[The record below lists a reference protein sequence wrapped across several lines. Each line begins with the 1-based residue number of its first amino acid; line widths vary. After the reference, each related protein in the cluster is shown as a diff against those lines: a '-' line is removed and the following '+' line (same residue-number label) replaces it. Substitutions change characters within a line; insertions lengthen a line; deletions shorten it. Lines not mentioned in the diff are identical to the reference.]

1 MPVAAG
7 AAKPVASAQPVSV
20 VQNLSG
26 DVLDGVAEPHYL
38 TDDAGDRAGSL
49 DDDEQCA
56 AGAARRA
63 LALLARLVGVDGSG
77 GSGMVGS
84 VLGQLRCMHGAA
96 KEAVSCPA
104 SRAARSSSLATAH
117 WKSKDYGPHER
128 M

>member
-1 MPVAAG
+1 M
-7 AAKPVASAQPVSV
+7 SV

-77 GSGMVGS
+77 GSPGLGWSAAFSASSDACMELLRKQSRVRRR
-84 VLGQLRCMHGAA
+84 VLPARCRSPPRTG
-96 KEAVSCPA
+96 
-104 SRAARSSSLATAH
+104 RANINRWTA
-117 WKSKDYGPHER
+117 
-128 M
+128 